1 MTGSVPRRNKV
12 MTWAGQWP
20 MALSL
25 EEFRPGAR
33 RGTAEASAEAA
44 WAAEAATGAK
54 QNILKK
60 CHNYIIKEL
69 LREKVKEEILKRFDK
84 MVREGDFGVIP
95 GSDSVRS
102 FISEV
107 IELLTKSK

>member
-1 MTGSVPRRNKV
+1 
-12 MTWAGQWP
+12 
-20 MALSL
+20 
-25 EEFRPGAR
+25 
-33 RGTAEASAEAA
+33 
-44 WAAEAATGAK
+44 
-54 QNILKK
+54 
-60 CHNYIIKEL
+60 
-69 LREKVKEEILKRFDK
+69 VKEEILKRFDK